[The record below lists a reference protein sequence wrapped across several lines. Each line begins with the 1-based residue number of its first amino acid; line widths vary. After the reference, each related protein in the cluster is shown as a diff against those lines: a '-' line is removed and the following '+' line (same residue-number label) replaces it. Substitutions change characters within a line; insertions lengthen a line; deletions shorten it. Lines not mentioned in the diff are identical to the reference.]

1 MITAEFNKLKENTLF
16 NFKELLEELERTSF
30 SLRENMEICDNEDEI
45 EYYESELKE
54 IYDQLNLYLFQA
66 SNVDELLNDNEDY
79 IYQLFT
85 IWPHDLVDYNIFHIV
100 ASNRL
105 QNSNDFLYRLL
116 ITDLAIDLEWNWK
129 DFPLT
134 FWEVKKHVLAA
145 LNIDQKILKF
155 ISEDLKNDEDVINA
169 TLTDDWLFDCFK

>member
-1 MITAEFNKLKENTLF
+1 M
-16 NFKELLEELERTSF
+16 
-30 SLRENMEICDNEDEI
+30 
-45 EYYESELKE
+45 
-54 IYDQLNLYLFQA
+54 
-66 SNVDELLNDNEDY
+66 
-79 IYQLFT
+79 
-85 IWPHDLVDYNIFHIV
+85 

-105 QNSNDFLYRLL
+105 QNSIDFLYRLL

-169 TLTDDWLFDCFK
+169 TLTDDWLFDCFM